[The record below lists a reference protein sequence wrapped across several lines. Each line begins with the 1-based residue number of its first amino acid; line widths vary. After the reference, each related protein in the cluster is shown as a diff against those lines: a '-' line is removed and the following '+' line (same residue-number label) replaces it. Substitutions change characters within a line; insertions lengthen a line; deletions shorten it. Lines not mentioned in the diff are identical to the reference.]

1 MYHLCININ
10 IRPSD
15 IACTDRCMSYIPLS
29 DKRLG
34 RKLKDI
40 GKDNERL
47 VVLAMLKSNS
57 LSYISV
63 G

>member
-1 MYHLCININ
+1 
-10 IRPSD
+10 
-15 IACTDRCMSYIPLS
+15 MSYIPLS

-47 VVLAMLKSNS
+47 VVLAML
-57 LSYISV
+57 
-63 G
+63 